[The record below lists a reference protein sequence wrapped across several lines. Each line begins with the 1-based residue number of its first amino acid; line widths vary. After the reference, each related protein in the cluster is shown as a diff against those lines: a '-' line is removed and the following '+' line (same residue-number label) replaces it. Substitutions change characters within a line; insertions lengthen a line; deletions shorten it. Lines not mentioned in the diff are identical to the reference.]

1 MTITIPEFEPIPGE
15 SDEQC
20 AERLAAYNKVIRA
33 ARRWRRIA
41 RGMKR

>member
-1 MTITIPEFEPIPGE
+1 MTITIPDFEPLPNE
-15 SDEQC
+15 TNEQC

-41 RGMKR
+41 KGLRK